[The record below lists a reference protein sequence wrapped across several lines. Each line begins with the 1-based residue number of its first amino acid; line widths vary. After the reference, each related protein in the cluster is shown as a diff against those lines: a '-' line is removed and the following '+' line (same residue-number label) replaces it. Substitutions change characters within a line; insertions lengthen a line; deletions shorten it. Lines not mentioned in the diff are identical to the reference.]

1 MRDFLPGLAGNRELK
16 QTISAAV
23 LRDPPGLSHAYIVE
37 GRPGSGRRTLAL
49 GIAAALVCRKRG
61 DPDSPLPCGVCPVC
75 RRIAAGIHPDVQ
87 TVGTD
92 EGRGRQSVGV
102 EAVRTLRED
111 IFIRPVELDYRIVI
125 INPADRMTAQ
135 AQNALLLTLEEPPSY
150 AIFFLICEDSRD
162 LLETV
167 VSRSQ
172 TLRTAPLS
180 RDELEQTLL
189 SRFPEAR
196 EARQSRKDRF
206 EAALDASEGY
216 VGAALEALA
225 GDEKDRGASGT
236 AAKFIS
242 LAADAAHP
250 SRAALCLIKGAG
262 NSRENAT
269 EILREIIS
277 LAEELLAAR
286 TGNAPPPPEDSP
298 EAKLGTGRLARIL
311 TAASGAVAELQ
322 QNRNVRLTLLC
333 FIEQLIK

>member
-1 MRDFLPGLAGNRELK
+1 MREFLPELAGNRELK
-16 QTISAAV
+16 ETISAAV
-23 LRDPPGLSHAYIVE
+23 LRDPPGLSHAYIIE

-49 GIAAALVCRKRG
+49 GIASALVCRKRG
-61 DPDSPLPCGVCPVC
+61 DPGSPLPCGVCPVC

-92 EGRGRQSVGV
+92 EGRQSVGV

-125 INPADRMTAQ
+125 LNPADRMTAQ

-172 TLRTAPLS
+172 TLRTAPLG

-196 EARQSRKDRF
+196 DAKQSRKERF
-206 EAALDASEGY
+206 ESALDASDGY

-225 GDEKDRGASGT
+225 GDEKDWGASGT

-250 SRAALCLIKGAG
+250 SRAALCLYKGAG
-262 NSRENAT
+262 NSRDAAT
-269 EILREIIS
+269 GILREIIS

-286 TGNAPPPPEDSP
+286 TGNAPPPEEDSP

-333 FIEQLIK
+333 FIEKIIN